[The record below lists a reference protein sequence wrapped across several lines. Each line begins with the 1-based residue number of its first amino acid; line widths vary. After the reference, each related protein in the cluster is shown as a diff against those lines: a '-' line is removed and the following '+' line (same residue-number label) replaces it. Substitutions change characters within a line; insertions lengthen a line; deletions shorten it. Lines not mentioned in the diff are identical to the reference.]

1 MNRLVLLAA
10 VLASLAA
17 CTDPSAVSP
26 RRPSAQVVSAP
37 NPADAID
44 LGTLGGNSTTPRALN
59 NGGQVVGT
67 SVAADG
73 QAHPSCGK
81 PVRCASCPSSPA
93 PGRGFRFRKS

>member
-26 RRPSAQVVSAP
+26 RRPSAQAVSAP

-44 LGTLGGNSTTPRALN
+44 LGTLGGNFTTPRALN

-73 QAHPSCGK
+73 QAHLFVWVGGTMRMLALLSCT
-81 PVRCASCPSSPA
+81 RPA
-93 PGRGFRFRKS
+93 VPF